1 MFIFRFIQPPALT
14 GFFTGFSA
22 FRLPAV
28 ALMVGIPRVRRKK
41 CFTVQAFSFSDA
53 SDHRLLPPGRIM
65 TSLEACEKKKI
76 DGKKSRRKQEEIYLK
91 ME

>member
-1 MFIFRFIQPPALT
+1 
-14 GFFTGFSA
+14 
-22 FRLPAV
+22 
-28 ALMVGIPRVRRKK
+28 
-41 CFTVQAFSFSDA
+41 
-53 SDHRLLPPGRIM
+53 M